1 MALRIGIVGLPNV
14 GKSTLFNALT
24 RTRGAVAANYPFC
37 TIDPNVGIVEVPD
50 ERLNVLASLV
60 QPKKVIPA
68 AVEFVDIA
76 GLVKGASAGE
86 GLGNKFLSHIR
97 EVDAICHVVRIFPGD
112 VIHVEGTVDP
122 QRDRETID
130 TELALADLETIVK
143 RIERVQGAARTGNKD
158 AKTELALAEKIKTV
172 LEQGTPASSIP
183 FDKDERPLADQ
194 MQLMT
199 LKPVIFAVNASEEQ
213 MKILTVEEAR
223 KKLLLPSPTAA
234 CPEFDRRVGEG
245 AAAMAAAGEGT
256 GCGPELVII
265 SAKIEED
272 LQELSPEEA
281 KTFLNDLGVESSG
294 LDRLIRAAYHLL
306 GYITY
311 FTAGPEEVRA
321 WTIQRGWTAPQAARV
336 IHTDFEKGFICAETI
351 SYKDFVHFG
360 SELKAKEA
368 GKMRQ
373 EGRAYVV
380 QDGDV
385 MHFRFNV

>member
-1 MALRIGIVGLPNV
+1 MPLRIGIVGLPNV

-24 RTRGAVAANYPFC
+24 RSKGAQAANYPFC

-50 ERLNVLASLV
+50 ERLTVLTGLIK
-60 QPKKVIPA
+60 PKKTIPA

-122 QRDRETID
+122 KRDRETID
-130 TELALADLETIVK
+130 TELALADLDGIKK
-143 RIERVQGAARTGNKD
+143 RIDRVQGAARTGNKD
-158 AKTELALAEKIKTV
+158 AKTELALMEKIKAA
-172 LEQGTPASSIP
+172 LEQGKPASSIT
-183 FDKDERPLADQ
+183 FDKDERPLADG

-213 MKILTVEEAR
+213 MTSLTPEDAR
-223 KKLLLPSPTAA
+223 KQLLLPPDA
-234 CPEFDRRVGEG
+234 
-245 AAAMAAAGEGT
+245 
-256 GCGPELVII
+256 ELVII

-272 LQELSPEEA
+272 LQDLTPDEA
-281 KTFLNDLGVESSG
+281 KTFLKDLGVESSG
-294 LDRLIRAAYHLL
+294 LDRLIRAAYHRL
-306 GYITY
+306 GYFTY
-311 FTAGPEEVRA
+311 FTAGVEEVRA
-321 WTIQRGWTAPQAARV
+321 WTIHAGWTGPQAAGV

-351 SYKDFVHFG
+351 SYKDFVQYG

-373 EGRAYVV
+373 EGKTYVV

>member
-1 MALRIGIVGLPNV
+1 MPLRIGIVGLPNV

-24 RTRGAVAANYPFC
+24 RSKGAQAANYPFC

-50 ERLNVLASLV
+50 ERLKKLAEMV
-60 QPKKVIPA
+60 NPKKIIPA

-97 EVDAICHVVRIFPGD
+97 EVDAVCHVVRVFDGGD
-112 VIHVEGTVDP
+112 IIHVEGTVDP
-122 QRDRETID
+122 KRDRETIE
-130 TELALADLETIVK
+130 TELALADLDTIKK
-143 RIERVQGAARTGNKD
+143 RIDRVQGGARTGNKE
-158 AKTELALAEKIKTV
+158 AKTELALAERIKAT
-172 LEQGTPASSIP
+172 LEQGKPASSLV
-183 FDKDERPLADQ
+183 FDKDELPLAQD

-213 MKILTVEEAR
+213 MKTMTEEEAR
-223 KKLLLPSPTAA
+223 KRLMLA
-234 CPEFDRRVGEG
+234 PEDHV
-245 AAAMAAAGEGT
+245 
-256 GCGPELVII
+256 VII
-265 SAKIEED
+265 SAKIEEELQD
-272 LQELSPEEA
+272 LPPEEA
-281 KTFLNDLGVESSG
+281 KTFLADLGVESSG
-294 LDRLIRAAYHLL
+294 LDRLIRSAYHLL

-321 WTIQRGWTAPQAARV
+321 WTIHRGWTGPQAAGV
-336 IHTDFEKGFICAETI
+336 IHTDFERGFICAETI
-351 SYKDFVHFG
+351 AYNDFVQLG
-360 SELKAKEA
+360 GETKAKEA

-373 EGRAYVV
+373 EGKVYVV

>member
-1 MALRIGIVGLPNV
+1 MPYPGTPPTLYDRPRMALKIGIVGLPNV

-24 RTRGAVAANYPFC
+24 RSKGAQAANYPFC

-50 ERLNVLASLV
+50 ARLAVLADLIK
-60 QPKKVIPA
+60 PKKVIPA

-112 VIHVEGTVDP
+112 VIHVEGSVDP
-122 QRDRETID
+122 KRDRETID
-130 TELALADLETIVK
+130 TELALADLETIKK
-143 RIERVQGAARTGNKD
+143 RIERVQGGARTGNKD
-158 AKTELALAEKIKTV
+158 AKVELAVAEKIKAV
-172 LEQGTPASSIP
+172 LEQGKPASSID

-213 MKILTVEEAR
+213 MTSLTVEEAR
-223 KKLLLPSPTAA
+223 KQLLLDADA
-234 CPEFDRRVGEG
+234 
-245 AAAMAAAGEGT
+245 
-256 GCGPELVII
+256 ELVII

-272 LQELSPEEA
+272 LQDLTPDEA
-281 KTFLNDLGVESSG
+281 KTFLKDLGVESSG
-294 LDRLIRAAYHLL
+294 LDRLIRAAYHRL
-306 GYITY
+306 GYSTY
-311 FTAGPEEVRA
+311 FTAGVEEVRA
-321 WTIQRGWTAPQAARV
+321 WTIHTGWTAPQAAGV

-351 SYKDFVHFG
+351 AYNDFVQYG
-360 SELKAKEA
+360 SEAKAKEA

-373 EGRAYVV
+373 EGKTYVV
-380 QDGDV
+380 KDGDV

>member
-1 MALRIGIVGLPNV
+1 MPLRIGIVGLPNV

-24 RTRGAVAANYPFC
+24 RSKGAQAANYPFC

-50 ERLNVLASLV
+50 ERLQKLAELV
-60 QPKKVIPA
+60 KPKKVIPA

-97 EVDAICHVVRIFPGD
+97 EVDAICHVVRVFEGGD
-112 VIHVEGTVDP
+112 ILHVEGSVDP
-122 QRDRETID
+122 KRDRETID
-130 TELALADLETIVK
+130 TELALADLDTIKK
-143 RIERVQGAARTGNKD
+143 RIDRVQGAARTGQKE
-158 AKTELALAEKIKTV
+158 AKVELAVAEKIKAV
-172 LEQGTPASSIP
+172 LEQGNPASSLSL
-183 FDKDERPLADQ
+183 DKDEKPLADQ

-199 LKPVIFAVNASEEQ
+199 LKPVIFGANASEEQ
-213 MKILTVEEAR
+213 MKSLTAEEAR
-223 KKLLLPSPTAA
+223 KKLLLPADA
-234 CPEFDRRVGEG
+234 
-245 AAAMAAAGEGT
+245 
-256 GCGPELVII
+256 ELVVI

-281 KTFLNDLGVESSG
+281 KTFLNDLGVTSSG

-306 GYITY
+306 GYFTY
-311 FTAGPEEVRA
+311 FTAGVEEVRA
-321 WTIQRGWTAPQAARV
+321 WTIHAGWTAPQAAGV

-351 SYKDFVHFG
+351 SYNDFVQFG

-373 EGRAYVV
+373 EGKAYIV

>member
-1 MALRIGIVGLPNV
+1 MSLRIGIVGLPNV

-24 RTRGAVAANYPFC
+24 RSRGAQAANYPFC

-50 ERLNVLASLV
+50 ARLNILADLV
-60 QPKKVIPA
+60 KPKKVIPA

-76 GLVKGASAGE
+76 GLTKGASAGE

-97 EVDAICHVVRIFPGD
+97 EVDALCHVVRIFPGD

-122 QRDRETID
+122 KRDREIID
-130 TELALADLETIVK
+130 TELALADLDTIKK
-143 RIERVQGAARTGNKD
+143 RIDRVQGAARTGNKD
-158 AKTELALAEKIKTV
+158 AKIELAAAEKIKAV
-172 LEQGTPASSIP
+172 LEQGKPASSID

-213 MKILTVEEAR
+213 MRTLTVDEAC
-223 KKLLLPSPTAA
+223 KQLLLPSPSAS
-234 CPEFDRRVGEG
+234 G
-245 AAAMAAAGEGT
+245 ASGGGGAGG
-256 GCGPELVII
+256 GDSELVII

-272 LQELSPEEA
+272 LQDLTPDEA
-281 KTFLNDLGVESSG
+281 KSFLKDLGVESSG

-321 WTIQRGWTAPQAARV
+321 WTIHAGWTAPQAAGV

-351 SYKDFVHFG
+351 SYNDFVQFG
-360 SELKAKEA
+360 SEGKAKEA
-368 GKMRQ
+368 GRMRQ
-373 EGRAYVV
+373 EGKTYSV